1 MAAKIEGTFGLDDNT
16 FDFLAI
22 AFGRIGGQNIGVKLS
37 EEIEN
42 KLKELGYNIIIKDDR
57 PEVLK
62 QLKNIIIYDSWF
74 ELFDKLTEEQ
84 IDLIIT
90 FSFFKNFLPIKLL
103 SKKLFLGRI
112 VHQFC

>member
-42 KLKELGYNIIIKDDR
+42 KLKELGYDVDEIID
-57 PEVLK
+57 
-62 QLKNIIIYDSWF
+62 
-74 ELFDKLTEEQ
+74 ELQ
-84 IDLIIT
+84 
-90 FSFFKNFLPIKLL
+90 
-103 SKKLFLGRI
+103 KKLISGNLSIPDNLKRESFI
-112 VHQFC
+112 DD

>member
-42 KLKELGYNIIIKDDR
+42 KLKGLGYNVDEII
-57 PEVLK
+57 
-62 QLKNIIIYDSWF
+62 N
-74 ELFDKLTEEQ
+74 ELQ
-84 IDLIIT
+84 
-90 FSFFKNFLPIKLL
+90 
-103 SKKLFLGRI
+103 KKLISGNLSIPDNLKRESFI
-112 VHQFC
+112 DD